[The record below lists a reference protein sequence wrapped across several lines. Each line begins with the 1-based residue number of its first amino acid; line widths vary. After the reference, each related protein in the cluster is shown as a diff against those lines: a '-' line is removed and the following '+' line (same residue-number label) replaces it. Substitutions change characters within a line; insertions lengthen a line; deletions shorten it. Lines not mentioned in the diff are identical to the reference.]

1 MLDGWAPAELAAF
14 GLVAVRIAPSGVLLG
29 VLSRGFVPW
38 WLGLGL
44 ALALAGGL
52 SSGLSLAPA
61 ALVDAAWWIS
71 AVARELCLGL
81 VFALAT
87 ALPWIALGWAVRV
100 AERPVL
106 AAHAPLSTLY
116 VLTAALLVL
125 SLGGHRAY
133 VGALSAT
140 LLDVPLGTAALEAE
154 SLGAAVLA
162 IVGSAFGLSVS
173 LGIPLWTAL
182 WLLDATLALVDRFAG
197 GSREAGRSPVR
208 AALALLMFALMLAPL
223 TSNTPELVR
232 TSIREARARVSG
244 LGK

>member
-1 MLDGWAPAELAAF
+1 MLESWETAELAAF

-29 VLSRGFVPW
+29 ALSRGFVPW
-38 WLGLGL
+38 WLGLSL

-52 SSGLSLAPA
+52 SPGLSLSPE
-61 ALVDAAWWIS
+61 ALVDAVWWIP

-81 VFALAT
+81 VFALAA
-87 ALPWIALGWAVRV
+87 ALPWVALGWAVRV

-106 AAHAPLSTLY
+106 AAHAPLATLY
-116 VLTAALLVL
+116 VLAAALLVL

-133 VGALSAT
+133 VGALSGT
-140 LLDVPLGTAALEAE
+140 LLDVPLGKGALEAE
-154 SLGAAVLA
+154 GFGTAVLA

-197 GSREAGRSPVR
+197 GARELGRSPLR
-208 AALALLMFALMLAPL
+208 GALALLIFALMLAPL
-223 TSNTPELVR
+223 TSRTPELVR
-232 TSIREARARVSG
+232 ASIREARGRVSA
-244 LGK
+244 LAR